1 MGFLISDKQLCS
13 LFMVHYCPP
22 VSIGGTVKKSEK
34 SPSPNHHQTEPL
46 ETGEKGGK
54 KKNQSKV
61 PLHNMTIP
69 LFGFHHLL
77 PLKKTKQK
85 YFTKTLDFISNTAE
99 QSQ

>member
-46 ETGEKGGK
+46 ETGEKGGEK
-54 KKNQSKV
+54 KKSKQGTFTQYDNPV
-61 PLHNMTIP
+61 VRFSSSVTAEKN
-69 LFGFHHLL
+69 
-77 PLKKTKQK
+77 KTKVFYQNAGF
-85 YFTKTLDFISNTAE
+85 Y
-99 QSQ
+99 